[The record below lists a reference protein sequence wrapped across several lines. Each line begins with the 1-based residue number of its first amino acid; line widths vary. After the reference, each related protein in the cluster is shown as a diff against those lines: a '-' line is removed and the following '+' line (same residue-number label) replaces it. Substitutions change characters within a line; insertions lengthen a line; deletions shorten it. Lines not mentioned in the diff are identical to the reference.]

1 MSTVAWV
8 GGGGS
13 CLSIRRPLAQVVL
26 MTFFTGCRP
35 WREGVRV
42 VARKGLEADEVCSDG
57 DRETDP

>member
-1 MSTVAWV
+1 M
-8 GGGGS
+8 
-13 CLSIRRPLAQVVL
+13 SIRRPLAQVVL